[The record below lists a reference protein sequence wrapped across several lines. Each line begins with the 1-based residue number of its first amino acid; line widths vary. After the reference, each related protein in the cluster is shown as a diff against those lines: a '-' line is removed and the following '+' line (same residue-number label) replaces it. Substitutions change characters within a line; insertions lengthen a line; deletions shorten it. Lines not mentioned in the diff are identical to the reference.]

1 MISYW
6 FSLSTDRW
14 HEKSE
19 KRAIIYDIPC
29 MNHHKISIS
38 ERCAKSKFPMEDS
51 NSSLWLHFIHLIIVF
66 RCSNENHMKT
76 FRCRVLYALL
86 WKCDWNSLLD
96 NRMHRISLSLS
107 FNLLTFQSKPYFV
120 GATQAGFC
128 WFNDSFQLFE
138 NFVPTHRAHSF
149 LWNDERLV
157 SDFMADGQT
166 DYDS

>member
-1 MISYW
+1 MAAKELLTAATSNRSRNRTEKYDLDHQLNMISYW

-14 HEKSE
+14 REKSE

-96 NRMHRISLSLS
+96 NRMHRISLSLI
-107 FNLLTFQSKPYFV
+107 
-120 GATQAGFC
+120 
-128 WFNDSFQLFE
+128 
-138 NFVPTHRAHSF
+138 
-149 LWNDERLV
+149 
-157 SDFMADGQT
+157 
-166 DYDS
+166 